1 MIIQMKVGHGLD
13 FFILFIPHVYKSLM
27 VQTTTTTT
35 AEAAAAAVG
44 TETTLNP
51 DKIT

>member
-27 VQTTTTTT
+27 VQTTTTT